1 MDITL
6 QKAVIITVAR
16 IQSNEILAF
25 LMRDYSEFSTADFVA
40 ILPPIVVGIGS
51 ASIATAAL
59 LVILMEIHRRG
70 HISDRTVHIDGQ
82 PLNDEVVNALNEVNE
97 TVSTATDLVDRTTS
111 LVEGQGGEIAA
122 RELDR
127 VRNIFDYANDIR
139 RNLNEILAR
148 LPEEGI
154 ALRNID
160 LDEFRTITTDFLDAF
175 EQFMNIL

>member
-1 MDITL
+1 
-6 QKAVIITVAR
+6 
-16 IQSNEILAF
+16 
-25 LMRDYSEFSTADFVA
+25 MRDYSEFSTADFVA

-97 TVSTATDLVDRTTS
+97 TVSTATDLVDRTTPP
-111 LVEGQGGEIAA
+111 G
-122 RELDR
+122 
-127 VRNIFDYANDIR
+127 
-139 RNLNEILAR
+139 NLNEILAR

>member
-25 LMRDYSEFSTADFVA
+25 LMRDYSEFSTADFV
-40 ILPPIVVGIGS
+40 
-51 ASIATAAL
+51 

-160 LDEFRTITTDFLDAF
+160 IDEFRTITTDFLDAF